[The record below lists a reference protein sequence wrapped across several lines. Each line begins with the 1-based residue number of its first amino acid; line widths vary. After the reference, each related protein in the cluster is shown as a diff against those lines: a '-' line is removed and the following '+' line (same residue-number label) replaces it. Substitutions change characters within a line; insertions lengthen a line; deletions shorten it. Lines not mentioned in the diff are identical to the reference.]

1 MLLCLATGLAL
12 GGGPSV
18 RSADAAPPTT
28 YRDEV
33 LADNPVSY
41 WRFNEASGTA
51 FVDDKGANNG
61 TFIGPVSLGQPG
73 AIVSDPTNKSAS
85 FNGTSAALSVPSSS
99 SLNASSAVS
108 VEVWIKRQNGGV
120 FQAVVGKALNGQSKL
135 ENYSIWLNASNQV
148 RAYFGNGTTYAT
160 TYSSVA
166 LDTNWH
172 QVVATYDNATAKVYV
187 DGVLRGSATSTVVLT
202 PNTNPLLGARTV
214 SAGTYYG
221 GLLDELAVYPSVL
234 SPARVQVHYQKAFAD
249 LTPPVVT
256 LSAPANGANL
266 QSSSVTFAGAA
277 GNPAGDSSTVTLKI
291 YAGSSA
297 TGDPAQTLT
306 ATRQGDNSYLV
317 GYHADQRPMD
327 GAGRAAGRIW
337 QRRREL
343 CQHIRRRHRRTRND
357 DLLRPASPT
366 NQTSASF
373 SFSANKP
380 STFTCSLDGAAFS
393 ACSSPQSYSS
403 LAAGSHTF
411 QARATDTVGNTGL
424 PATYSWTIDTTPPPA
439 PSIDSTP
446 PNPSASAGASFAFS
460 DSEAGSTFQ
469 CSLDGGAFSACSSPQ
484 SYSGLADGGHTFQVR
499 AIDEVTNQGSAT

>member
-1 MLLCLATGLAL
+1 M
-12 GGGPSV
+12 
-18 RSADAAPPTT
+18 
-28 YRDEV
+28 
-33 LADNPVSY
+33 
-41 WRFNEASGTA
+41 
-51 FVDDKGANNG
+51 
-61 TFIGPVSLGQPG
+61 
-73 AIVSDPTNKSAS
+73 
-85 FNGTSAALSVPSSS
+85 
-99 SLNASSAVS
+99 S

-187 DGVLRGSATSTVVLT
+187 DGVLRGSATSTVALT

-277 GNPAGDSSTVTLKI
+277 GNAAGDSSTVTLKI

-306 ATRQGDNSYLV
+306 ATRQGDNSYSV
-317 GYHADQRPMD
+317 GTTLTNGQWTGQAEQQDASGNV
-327 GAGRAAGRIW
+327 GAS
-337 QRRREL
+337 L
-343 CQHIRRRHRRTRND
+343 
-357 DLLRPASPT
+357 PT
-366 NQTSASF
+366 H
-373 SFSANKP
+373 
-380 STFTCSLDGAAFS
+380 
-393 ACSSPQSYSS
+393 SS
-403 LAAGSHTF
+403 
-411 QARATDTVGNTGL
+411 
-424 PATYSWTIDTTPPPA
+424 
-439 PSIDSTP
+439 STP
-446 PNPSASAGASFAFS
+446 PHP
-460 DSEAGSTFQ
+460 
-469 CSLDGGAFSACSSPQ
+469 
-484 SYSGLADGGHTFQVR
+484 
-499 AIDEVTNQGSAT
+499 